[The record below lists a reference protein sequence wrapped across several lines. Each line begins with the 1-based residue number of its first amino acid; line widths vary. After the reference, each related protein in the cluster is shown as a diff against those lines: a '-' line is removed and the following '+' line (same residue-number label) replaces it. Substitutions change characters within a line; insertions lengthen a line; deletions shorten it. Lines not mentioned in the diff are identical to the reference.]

1 MDRDVAPLHRDATAT
16 RRLQR
21 AHRRRALPFA
31 ALLSLLPAVAA
42 AQPSPAPQ
50 APAADELRARVTA
63 LAEATLK
70 SGPVAGLAIGLARGE
85 ETLFAGGFGKADL
98 EQGTPVTPQTFFRL
112 ASVTKQFTAA
122 AVLQLAEDGTLS
134 LDEPITKQLPKFVA
148 PSGTV
153 TVRQLLNHTS
163 GIAIYTANP
172 AFDEWA
178 RHPRTPADVVAFID
192 GKPADFAPGSG
203 FDYNNS
209 AYFLAGEL
217 AARAAGKSYEALIEE
232 RLFGPLGM
240 EQSGYADD
248 ARLIEQRA
256 QGYAV
261 EGGKFVNDLA
271 MDMAIPGGAGA
282 LGSTLHDLLI
292 WVKALP
298 RLDVVG
304 DESFAAMTAPTTV
317 EGGFT
322 VDYGLGLM
330 LGTRDG
336 HAWYGHGGN
345 IHGFN
350 CWIEWLPDAE
360 LAVVV
365 LANTEGNH
373 ARELAPRLL
382 RLLLPEPSGASTN
395 GAAAAAAAA
404 PAAAAPAERLDALVG
419 RYLAGARELIV
430 ARDGARL
437 TVRARLDAQPGTPP
451 ALPLRFVGAR
461 DGRYEF
467 AFEVDPTQ
475 HLVFEPAAAP
485 SRATLTGRLLVRR
498 FERK

>member
-1 MDRDVAPLHRDATAT
+1 MVASLEIPAALKAT
-16 RRLQR
+16 L
-21 AHRRRALPFA
+21 LA
-31 ALLSLLPAVAA
+31 ALLAAPGTPAGDELPA
-42 AQPSPAPQ
+42 
-50 APAADELRARVTA
+50 RVGA

-70 SGPVAGLAIGLARGE
+70 SGPVAGLAIGLVRGE
-85 ETLFAGGFGKADL
+85 ETLFAGGFGFADL
-98 EQGTPVTPQTFFRL
+98 EQRTPVTPHTFFRL

-122 AVLQLAEDGTLS
+122 ALLQLVEDGTLS

-148 PSGTV
+148 PGGTV
-153 TVRQLLNHTS
+153 TIRQLLNHTS

-240 EQSGYADD
+240 ERSGYADD
-248 ARLIEQRA
+248 VRLIEQRA

-261 EGGKFVNDLA
+261 EGGQFVNDLA

-282 LGSTLHDLLI
+282 LGSTLHDLLL
-292 WVKALP
+292 WAKALP

-304 DESFAAMTAPTTV
+304 DESFAAMTAPTAV
-317 EGGFT
+317 DGGFT

-336 HAWYGHGGN
+336 QAWFGHGGN

-382 RLLLPEPSGASTN
+382 RLLLPEPAAGAASSGAGSS
-395 GAAAAAAAA
+395 GAAASAA
-404 PAAAAPAERLDALVG
+404 PTESAAVAGPPSESLDALVG
-419 RYLAGARELIV
+419 RYRAGERELTV

-461 DGRYEF
+461 DGRFDF
-467 AFEVDPTQ
+467 AFEVDSTQ
-475 HLVFEPAAAP
+475 HLVFEPAAVP